1 VGSTNLNLQ
10 SWFGNWELDVAVED
24 EGFAGLMEN
33 MYLDDLG
40 HATEITLT
48 ERARLVKSAETS
60 RRRRARRPGS
70 AGRAAAGVVS
80 IGSAVGAAMTGH
92 RVLGPAE
99 ARIMGTAGLTLL
111 VLALLAL
118 IWPRVIAVPLAA
130 IALWVAVSVL
140 IRARALRRER
150 ASPPGQQPS
159 AGSVRGR
166 SRRRGERSA

>member
-1 VGSTNLNLQ
+1 
-10 SWFGNWELDVAVED
+10 
-24 EGFAGLMEN
+24 

-48 ERARLVKSAETS
+48 ERARLVKTAETS
-60 RRRRARRPGS
+60 RRHGARRPGS

-111 VLALLAL
+111 VLAVLAL
-118 IWPRVIAVPLAA
+118 IWPRVIAVPLAV
-130 IALWVAVSVL
+130 IALWVAVNLLV
-140 IRARALRRER
+140 RARALRRARTSQPE
-150 ASPPGQQPS
+150 PQPS
-159 AGSVRGR
+159 AGRVRGR
-166 SRRRGERSA
+166 RRRRGERSA